1 MRILMV
7 SDDYLPNPGGIAAHV
22 YELTRQLVLMGH
34 EVDLVVGHNRV
45 NGDRSIPALPNG
57 ARVIRNRPFSWN
69 PLGYLSTTISTAYR
83 LWKLVRERKYDVCHW
98 HNLAWESWG
107 VRFGAAA
114 LARVFTNHSSGFPR
128 RMQVPWRRRLQLPF
142 LLSFADQVVAP
153 SKAREVDSVAV
164 GYPAERVRCIPNGVD
179 VDVFTPGSPDPA
191 LMRRYGIEPLEKVL
205 VVPARLE
212 KVKGVDVLIR
222 ALPRIVCEVPD
233 VRVIVLGDGS
243 ERSSLVR
250 LARAMGVRERIV
262 FAGNQSREDMPTH
275 LRLGLVAVLPS
286 RTEGLPLACL
296 EAMATGLPVVA
307 SRVGGLPDVIEDSVT
322 GRLVPSESDE
332 SLAQAISRLLLK
344 KEDTIR
350 EKGLDARQVVSA
362 RFSWRALAGQT
373 VSVYESALLSR
384 FARRLSEVA
393 R

>member
-34 EVDLVVGHNRV
+34 EVDLVVGHNRENSGRRV
-45 NGDRSIPALPNG
+45 PALPDG
-57 ARVIRNRPFSWN
+57 ARVIRNRPFAWN
-69 PLGYLSTTISTAYR
+69 PLGYLSTAVSTAYR
-83 LWKLVRERKYDVCHW
+83 LWRLGRKRKYDVCHW

-107 VRFGAAA
+107 ARLGAAT

-128 RMQVPWRRRLQLPF
+128 RMQVPWRRHLQLPL

-153 SKAREVDSVAV
+153 SREREADSVAV
-164 GYPAERVRCIPNGVD
+164 GYSAERVHCIPNGVD
-179 VDVFTPGSPDPA
+179 VDAFAPGPPDPV
-191 LMRRYGIEPLEKVL
+191 LLRRYGIGPLEKLV

-212 KVKGVDVLIR
+212 RVKGVDVLIR
-222 ALPRIVCEVPD
+222 ALPRIIWEVPD
-233 VRVIVLGDGS
+233 VRVLVLGDGS

-250 LARAMGVRERIV
+250 LARETGVLGKIV
-262 FAGNQSREDMPTH
+262 FAGNQSREDMPSH
-275 LRLGLVAVLPS
+275 LRLGTVAVLPS

-322 GRLVPSESDE
+322 GRLVSPESPE
-332 SLAQAISRLLLK
+332 VLAQAVSCLLM
-344 KEDTIR
+344 
-350 EKGLDARQVVSA
+350 EKGITVCEMGLEARKVVSA
-362 RFSWRALAGQT
+362 RFSWRALAKQT
-373 VSVYESALLSR
+373 VNVYESALLAR
-384 FARRLSEVA
+384 FAGHFSKVSR
-393 R
+393 